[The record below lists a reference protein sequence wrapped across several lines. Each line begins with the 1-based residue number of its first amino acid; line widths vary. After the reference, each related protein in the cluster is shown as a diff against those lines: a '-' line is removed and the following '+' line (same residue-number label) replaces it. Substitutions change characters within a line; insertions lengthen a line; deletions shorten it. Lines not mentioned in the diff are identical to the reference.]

1 MIAIYWGVGSWL
13 ILEVGGTFL
22 VYTGKKQLHVKG
34 GFRCWSWKN
43 LRLSVF
49 VP

>member
-22 VYTGKKQLHVKG
+22 VYTRKKQLD
-34 GFRCWSWKN
+34 RCTSREVSAVGAGKT
-43 LRLSVF
+43 
-49 VP
+49 